1 MKILFITQYYPPEI
15 GAASNRIGYFAQFMA
30 KAGHDVSVLT
40 SSPNYPEGK
49 IYPGYKNRYTKQIEN
64 GVTVHRTRILLT
76 SKSTTIS
83 RLAHYLSFIASSLIA
98 KFKIAKPDV
107 IIATSPP
114 LFVGLIGVIFK
125 KLWHTKLITDIRD
138 IWPESVESVG
148 AVKNSR
154 LLKQAK
160 KLVQWIYKNSNHI
173 TVTSPGIQKQIHP
186 PPPTLHPITIIPNG
200 AELDL
205 FKPETNGSQIRK
217 KWNVEG
223 KFVVLY
229 TGNLGL
235 AQAPEIFIKTAELLK
250 GDHLDTTFL
259 IVGSGVYLE
268 KLQAEAQK
276 KGLTNLIFTGVQP
289 RMRMPEFVAA
299 ADVCIIPYKATDT
312 FRNTFPSKMFDYM
325 AGGKP
330 ILINLEGE
338 ASELIKKAKCGLLVK
353 EENAQDMANMILKLK
368 SDRNLTKSL
377 GKAGREFVEQHYQR
391 KKIATLLQEV
401 VAQVANR

>member
-30 KAGHDVSVLT
+30 KAGHEVSVLT

-49 IYPGYKNRYTKQIEN
+49 IYPGYKNRYSKQIEN
-64 GVTVHRTRILLT
+64 GVTVHRTRIFLT
-76 SKSTTIS
+76 PKSGTIS
-83 RLAHYLSFIASSLIA
+83 RLIHYLSFIASSLVA
-98 KFKIAKPDV
+98 KFKIARPDV

-125 KLWHTKLITDIRD
+125 KLWRTKLVTDIRD

-154 LLKQAK
+154 LIKQAK
-160 KLVQWIYKNSNHI
+160 KMAQWIYKSSDNI
-173 TVTSPGIQKQIHP
+173 TATSPGIQKQIP
-186 PPPTLHPITIIPNG
+186 FPVTIIPNG

-205 FKPETNGSQIRK
+205 FKPDTNGSQIRR

-235 AQAPEIFIKTAELLK
+235 AQAPEIFIKTAKILK
-250 GDHLDTTFL
+250 GDHLDIAFL
-259 IVGSGVYLE
+259 IVGSGVYFE
-268 KLQAEAQK
+268 KLQKEAHEN
-276 KGLTNLIFTGVQP
+276 GLTNLIFTGVQP
-289 RMRMPEFVAA
+289 RVRMPEFVAA
-299 ADVCIIPYKATDT
+299 ADVCIIPYKAADT

-338 ASELIKKAKCGLLVK
+338 ASELIKKAQCGMLVK
-353 EENAQDMANMILKLK
+353 EEDAQDLANVILKLK
-368 SDRNLTKSL
+368 ADRNLTKAL
-377 GKAGREFVEQHYQR
+377 GKAGREFVEANYQR
-391 KKIATLLQEV
+391 KKIATLLQQV
-401 VAQVANR
+401 VSQVANQ